1 MKYNLRN
8 ALLFLCVL
16 CLGLT
21 LSGIAVA
28 DDQSGQT
35 ETYGAYPGA
44 PVSTSSPTS
53 APGQQIVTAYPGQPS
68 PVTSVPSPSGQ
79 PIVAPGPVTAYPGPV
94 TSTSTTSTATA
105 IYYTQAPP
113 VTQQNVVLS
122 YDIQTAP
129 PTAVYYNS
137 AFMPWTSF
145 YQVFP
150 ASSPALW
157 VASSVGWSWYATC
170 PVGGWAQELMYVPS
184 TGSMQ
189 VYELYPDG
197 TTKSVDYGFVA
208 PGYKYVWFNADTP
221 GRHIDVVTVSSI
233 PSNYVTIDVA

>member
-1 MKYNLRN
+1 MRHNQHKS
-8 ALLFLCVL
+8 LLFLYLL
-16 CLGLT
+16 CLGIMF
-21 LSGIAVA
+21 SGIVLA

-35 ETYGAYPGA
+35 GFGPIGAYPGA
-44 PVSTSSPTS
+44 PISTSTPT
-53 APGQQIVTAYPGQPS
+53 P
-68 PVTSVPSPSGQ
+68 VPSVVAPAQAVVTPAPLPSGQ
-79 PIVAPGPVTAYPGPV
+79 PTTFTPPVTTYPGPV
-94 TSTSTTSTATA
+94 TSTSTNTVTA
-105 IYYTQAPP
+105 IYHPQAPP
-113 VTQQNVVLS
+113 ITQQNVVLS

-129 PTAVYYNS
+129 PAAVYYNS
-137 AFMPWTSF
+137 AYMPWTSF

-157 VASSVGWSWYATC
+157 VSSSAGWSWYATC
-170 PVGGWAQELMYVPS
+170 PLGSWAQELMYVPS
-184 TGSMQ
+184 MGSMK

-197 TTKSVDYGFVA
+197 TTRSVDYGFVA